1 MYIKPTPARADDE
14 ILGLIHSGSN
24 FGTARTLIRKALKS
38 SEGKAKLRR
47 RALLDL
53 LVLLEVSA
61 NRRKAAIA
69 ALAERQTLGFRGLF
83 LAFDASLLKAS
94 LLMQTGQYSAAKD
107 EVGPL
112 LKDRRA
118 VRYPSLLNALEL
130 YVHDDQ
136 SCDRGMQDVLV
147 RCLESVIKRF
157 GIPVQSVISGRNVR
171 ELVREAHA
179 TFRAANKR
187 HIAVALQAL
196 EARSPE
202 ARVAA
207 IQTLEAAISDET
219 VKYFRRAAHRII
231 GRLRGT

>member
-1 MYIKPTPARADDE
+1 MYIKPTSARADDE

-69 ALAERQTLGFRGLF
+69 VLAERQTLGFRGLF

-157 GIPVQSVISGRNVR
+157 GIQSVISGRNVR